1 MKVAITQSNYIP
13 WKGFFDS
20 INMVDVF
27 VLYDD
32 MQYTK
37 RDWRNRNLIKSTGGS
52 QWLSIPVEVK
62 GKYFQKISETRIS
75 DPSWA
80 KSHWMTLKH
89 TYGKQPGFGLYK
101 DCFEEL
107 YHREYIYLSE
117 VNHAFIVAICDI
129 LGVET
134 EIKWSHEFDLP
145 EGKTE
150 RLVSI
155 CESLNATEY
164 FTGPA
169 ARNYMDESLFDKK
182 RIQINYYDYSGYPEY
197 DQPFPPF
204 SHAVSILDLLFCA
217 GSDAKKFMKS
227 F

>member
-37 RDWRNRNLIKSTGGS
+37 RDWRNRNLIKNTGGS

-75 DPSWA
+75 DPTWA

-89 TYGKQPGFGLYK
+89 IYSKQAGFVLYK

-107 YHREYIYLSE
+107 YNRQYTYLSE

-155 CESLNATEY
+155 CASLNATEY

-169 ARNYMDESLFDKK
+169 ARNYMDESLFEKE

-217 GSDAKKFMKS
+217 GIDAKKFMKS